1 VERSRPYPYETAPG
15 FTLGL
20 TGAPFFER
28 DPMVVHPATSV
39 GEAVA
44 ALLDRGLPGAP
55 IVDDRGTYTGACT
68 LRHLVARGLIV
79 DATGA
84 ASGVQSLAYFNED
97 LSRMRRRFIDRADAP
112 ISSAL
117 DPSVPI
123 VDTTCSLPQALLL
136 LHRNAP
142 FLAVLEG
149 SDGSLAGIVTL
160 QGALRALA
168 VAAASPGAE
177 RA

>member
-1 VERSRPYPYETAPG
+1 M
-15 FTLGL
+15 
-20 TGAPFFER
+20 TGAPFVER
-28 DPMVVHPATSV
+28 SPMIVRPGTTVAD
-39 GEAVA
+39 AVA
-44 ALLDRGLPGAP
+44 ALLASGLPGAP
-55 IVDDRGTYTGACT
+55 VVDDHGVYTGGCT
-68 LRHLVARGLIV
+68 LRHLIGRGLIV

-97 LSRMRRRFIDRADAP
+97 LSRIRSRFRDRADAP

-149 SDGSLAGIVTL
+149 SDGSLAGIVTA

-168 VAAASPGAE
+168 EAGPSRKAE